1 MPGSRPLIAGWI
13 AVTMSLHAAR
23 AAPSEDPGLVTR
35 LARNAWYWQAR
46 ARSDKAE
53 EAWKQ
58 VLEAAPDNPEALAA
72 LGGFHARAGRMQAA
86 RDALARLEKTS
97 PGHPDVP
104 VLRREI
110 EVGARYGALLLQAR
124 KLVHEDRAAEGAAK
138 YRELFGAAGP
148 PGDLALEYY
157 QTVGGAPGGWEEARE
172 GLRRVVRRAPAE
184 PRFRLA
190 LGKLLTYREETRREG
205 IELLGALARDPTV
218 GKEASASWRQALLW
232 LPATEADVPLF
243 RAYAKVHPGDAEIA
257 RRIDRS
263 RKSGSLRDAFAAL
276 DRGDLRTAEQL
287 FRAMG
292 DDPEARRGLALI
304 AERRSLQTRKAGF
317 AALER
322 GDLKAAEELFQ
333 AAGDDA
339 DARLGL
345 ALVAQ
350 RRGVAALQEGRF
362 AEARDYLERS
372 RRLQP
377 QRRDLWDEPL
387 RSATFWQL
395 LEEARAAR
403 DEGRDDEAEAKLLDS
418 VAHPPARDRWHADL
432 ALADLYFARKQRQKA
447 EVRYRDVLAAV
458 PDQPDA
464 LRALAAILVQDGR
477 YEEAMPVN
485 DRLLQVDARKAF
497 RPQWLRAEVLRG
509 GAARSRASGDRARAR
524 AQLADAQKADPS
536 DVWVLHDL
544 ANLLLETGSVADAQP
559 VVAELLRAA
568 PSLPE
573 ARVVEARLLAAR
585 GDAAGAL
592 AILGTLPAPLDPGV
606 VALRRRLEVQVEIPR
621 LLDAAARGE
630 RAQVVQRLSA
640 LERTVAQEPELAARV
655 AVAWSKLGEN
665 QRALSLMRSAMA
677 KSPGAT
683 RGARLELASALL
695 EAGDDEAVSRMIA
708 GLEQDPSLTPPERRS
723 LAEIRVAHA
732 VRIADRSRESGDP
745 AAAALALDAVE
756 KDYPRDPRILAARA
770 RLLESRDPARA
781 RALFRAVVASS
792 PDDVEALRGA
802 IDTSLAL
809 GDLEAARVLAA
820 DIERRHPADPRAH
833 VVAARVAMQR
843 GDDGA
848 AMQSLR
854 TARMLLAPRPLVRG
868 GAVAAAGTSTAELP
882 PGAPALASSG
892 DAGQDAMRAGVDRD
906 IQRIQERHRSAFSA
920 GGEARRREGE
930 PGLSA
935 LTELRQSLRF
945 ELPIAYRGRA
955 ALRVSEVELD
965 AGVPGRDAAPR
976 FGTGG
981 TTRTSQLATGT
992 ELFLSYQERHFSAF
1006 VASTP
1011 IGFRLLAGLGGV
1023 RVQDSFG
1030 PVSVAAELSRRIL
1043 KESLLSYAGTSD
1055 PATRR
1060 TWGGVLMDGGR
1071 LDVALAFA
1079 PATFY
1084 AYGELHRLIGYQVQ
1098 DNRRMAAGGGI
1109 DLDVYRGPF
1118 GNVVTGPAI
1127 ALMGYDRN
1135 LRFFTFGQGG
1145 YFSPQR
1151 FVHGGLALKWWGGDR
1166 FHWEVVAEP
1175 GYDSFEEGSS
1185 PAFPLSTDQRGV
1197 DPYPARTSGG
1207 LSFNG
1212 RAVIGWRISSAFE
1225 AGLNV
1230 TAQRAPEFQEL
1241 SGGLVLRFG
1250 GSAR

>member
-1 MPGSRPLIAGWI
+1 MPRPRSLIA
-13 AVTMSLHAAR
+13 ALLAAATSLHEAR
-23 AAPSEDPGLVTR
+23 GAPSDDAGLVAR

-110 EVGARYGALLLQAR
+110 EVGARYGALLSQAR
-124 KLVHEDRAAEGAAK
+124 KLVHEDRLAEGAAK

-157 QTVGGAPGGWEEARE
+157 QTVGGTPGGWEEARD
-172 GLRRVVRRAPAE
+172 GLRRVVRRAPGE

-205 IELLGALARDPTV
+205 IELLAALARDPTV

-232 LPATEADVPLF
+232 LPATEADVPLL
-243 RAYAKVHPGDAEIA
+243 RAYTKAHPGDAEIA

-263 RKSGSLRDAFAAL
+263 RKSGSLREAFGAL

-317 AALER
+317 AALDR
-322 GDLKAAEELFQ
+322 GDLKLAEELFQ
-333 AAGDDA
+333 AAGDDP

-350 RRGVAALQEGRF
+350 RRGVAALQEGNF
-362 AEARDYLERS
+362 PEAREDLERA

-377 QRRDLWDEPL
+377 QRRDLWEEPL
-387 RSATFWQL
+387 RSATFWEL
-395 LEEARAAR
+395 LQEARAAR
-403 DEGRDDEAEAKLLDS
+403 DDGRDEVAEAKLLEAL
-418 VAHPPARDRWHADL
+418 AHPPVRDRWHADM
-432 ALADLYFARKQRQKA
+432 ALADLYLARKQRQKA
-447 EVRYRDVLAAV
+447 EARYREVLAAV

-464 LRALAAILVQDGR
+464 LRALVTILVQDGR
-477 YEEAMPVN
+477 YDEAAPVN
-485 DRLLQVDARKAF
+485 DRLLHVDARKAF
-497 RPQWLRAEVLRG
+497 RPQWLRAETLRAA
-509 GAARSRASGDRARAR
+509 AARSRASGDPARAR
-524 AQLADAQKADPS
+524 AQLAEARQSDPT

-544 ANLLLETGSVADAQP
+544 ANVLLETGSLADAQP

-573 ARVVEARLLAAR
+573 ARVVEARLLSAR

-592 AILGTLPAPLDPGV
+592 DVLGTLPPPRDPAV
-606 VALRRRLEVQVEIPR
+606 VALRRRLEIQVEIPQ
-621 LLDAAARGE
+621 LLDLAARGG
-630 RAQVVQRLSA
+630 RAEAVQRLTA
-640 LERTVAQEPELAARV
+640 LERSVAREPELAARV

-665 QRALSLMRSAMA
+665 QRALTLMRSAVA
-677 KSPGAT
+677 KAPGAT
-683 RGARLELASALL
+683 RGARIELASALL
-695 EAGDDEAVSRMIA
+695 EAGDDDAVSRMIS
-708 GLEQDPSLTPPERRS
+708 GLEQDPSLTPAERRS
-723 LAEIRVAHA
+723 LAEIRIVHA
-732 VRIADRSRESGDP
+732 VRIADRTREAGNT
-745 AAAALALDAVE
+745 AAAALALDSVE
-756 KDYPRDPRILAARA
+756 KDYPRDPRVLAARA
-770 RLLESRDPARA
+770 RLLESSDPARA
-781 RALFRAVVASS
+781 RALFRAVLAAS
-792 PDDVEALRGA
+792 PDDVEALRGS

-809 GDLEAARVLAA
+809 GDLDQARALAGEM
-820 DIERRHPADPRAH
+820 ERRHPVDPRVH
-833 VVAARVAMQR
+833 IVAARVALQR

-848 AMQSLR
+848 AMESLR
-854 TARMLLAPRPLVRG
+854 TARMLLAPRLLARG
-868 GAVAAAGTSTAELP
+868 AAVAAVGTSAAQLP
-882 PGAPALASSG
+882 PGEPALASASDG
-892 DAGQDAMRAGVDRD
+892 GQDAMRADVDRQ
-906 IQRIQERHRSAFSA
+906 IQRIQDRHRSAFSA
-920 GGEARRREGE
+920 GGEARLRDGE
-930 PGLSA
+930 PGLSS
-935 LTELRQSLRF
+935 LTELRQSVQF

-955 ALRVSEVELD
+955 SLRVAEVELD
-965 AGVPGRDAAPR
+965 AGLPAPDAEPR

-981 TTRTSQLATGT
+981 TTRTSQRAMGT
-992 ELFLSYQERHFSAF
+992 ELFLSYQERHFAAF
-1006 VASTP
+1006 VGTTP
-1011 IGFRLLAGLGGV
+1011 IGFRLLAGLGGI
-1023 RVQDSFG
+1023 RAQDSFG
-1030 PVSVAAELSRRIL
+1030 PLSVGAELSRRIL
-1043 KESLLSYAGTSD
+1043 KESLLSYAGTFD

-1071 LDVALAFA
+1071 LDLALGFA

-1084 AYGELHRLIGYQVQ
+1084 AYGELHRLIGYQVH
-1098 DNRRMAAGGGI
+1098 DNLRMAAGGGI
-1109 DLDVYRGPF
+1109 DLQLYRGIF
-1118 GNVVTGPAI
+1118 GNVVAGPAV
-1127 ALMGYDRN
+1127 ALMAYDRN

-1151 FVHGGLALKWWGGDR
+1151 FVHGGLALKWWGGER
-1166 FHWEVVAEP
+1166 FRWELLAEP
-1175 GYDSFEEGSS
+1175 GYDAFSEDSS
-1185 PAFPLSTDQRGV
+1185 PAFPLSTDQQGV

-1212 RAVIGWRISSAFE
+1212 RASIGWRISSAFE
-1225 AGLNV
+1225 LGLNV
-1230 TAQRAPEFQEL
+1230 TAQRAPQFQEL
-1241 SGGLVLRFG
+1241 SGGLFLRFG